1 MKIQRRRSVAR
12 RVSTDSRSD
21 TAYWHKS
28 RSKSPPILSKGTTM
42 FVKMPDSNAYFPINV
57 RKKTIRHLLEAI
69 HLKCPSFLPY
79 LGMFRFFDYHVIM
92 YLHPNCNILR

>member
-28 RSKSPPILSKGTTM
+28 RSKSPPMLSKGTTM

-69 HLKCPSFLPY
+69 QLKCPSFLPY
-79 LGMFRFFDYHVIM
+79 SGMFSPFDYTFTNFLIFD
-92 YLHPNCNILR
+92 